1 MRVVKPVG
9 GDFTGEV
16 RCGKRLVAVE
26 QVDGYWQADAD
37 GDHLVALMNAG
48 FVKPDSP
55 MAKPAKKRV
64 APEPSVD
71 AKKEAPKKKAKK
83 APAKKS
89 EPKKSK

>member
-48 FVKPDSP
+48 TVT
-55 MAKPAKKRV
+55 R
-64 APEPSVD
+64 
-71 AKKEAPKKKAKK
+71 
-83 APAKKS
+83 
-89 EPKKSK
+89 